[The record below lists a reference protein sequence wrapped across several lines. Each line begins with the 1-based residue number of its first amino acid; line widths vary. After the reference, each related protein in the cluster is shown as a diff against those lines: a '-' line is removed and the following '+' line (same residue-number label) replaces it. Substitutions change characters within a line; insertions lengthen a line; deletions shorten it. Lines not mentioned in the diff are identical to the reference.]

1 MKEANNDQSDLLVEI
16 LIFRKQVKP
25 KNIEKKQKQ

>member
-25 KNIEKKQKQ
+25 KNIEKKQKK

>member
-1 MKEANNDQSDLLVEI
+1 MKEANIDQSGLLVEI

-25 KNIEKKQKQ
+25 KNKEEKQKK

>member
-1 MKEANNDQSDLLVEI
+1 MKEANIDQNDLLVET

-25 KNIEKKQKQ
+25 KNKEKKQKK

>member
-1 MKEANNDQSDLLVEI
+1 MKEANIDQSDLLVEI

-25 KNIEKKQKQ
+25 KNKEEKQKK